1 MVAERHLVLLAA
13 LAIVGGAAKYDIFQ
27 VVEALT
33 MLTKDDLIARIKVA
47 EDAYRLN
54 KTRAELLRMNGPLYR
69 KFQIFRAQ
77 LNTLSEDEQNV
88 IGRLLLT
95 ARDVLDHRINDYDV
109 SDRIVE
115 TFRNGG
121 QGLCAKYPRLPAEL
135 CSAVPHIS
143 GGHPAAPGSSV
154 STDESFEALIDA
166 LTKASSTSSAKLQLP

>member
-13 LAIVGGAAKYDIFQ
+13 LAVVGGAAKYDIFQ

-54 KTRAELLRMNGPLYR
+54 KTRDNVMKMNGPLYR

-77 LNTLSEDEQNV
+77 LNTLSRDEQNV
-88 IGRLLLT
+88 IGRLLSI
-95 ARDVLDHRINDYDV
+95 ARDVLDHRINDYV

-115 TFRNGG
+115 AFRNGG

-154 STDESFEALIDA
+154 STDENFEALIDA